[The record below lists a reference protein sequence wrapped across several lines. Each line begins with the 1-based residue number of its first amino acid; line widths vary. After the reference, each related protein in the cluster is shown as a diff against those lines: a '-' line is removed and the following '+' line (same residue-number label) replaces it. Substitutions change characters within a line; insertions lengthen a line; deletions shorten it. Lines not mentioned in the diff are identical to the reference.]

1 MDRAALEQLSK
12 DTLIDLLLAQ
22 EARHAA
28 ELAVLREQNAA
39 LLARIDALE
48 RRLGLD
54 SSNSSKPPSSDGL
67 KKKPP
72 LRTRSL
78 RGKSGKARGGQV
90 GHPGSTLKR
99 SETPDTT
106 IDHYPAACGGCGAPL
121 TAAASTGHR
130 ARQVFDLP
138 EPLPLLAT
146 EHRAHE
152 CQCAACGAK
161 TQAAF
166 PEGVNAPVQYGA
178 RIMSFVIYLL
188 HFQLLPEK
196 RLVMLMADLFS
207 VFLSPGTIGNM
218 SRACAARMGIFA
230 QTVCDRVCAAPVKHL
245 DETGFRIGGK
255 LRWLHV
261 ASTRLLT
268 FYRCRKKRGDMLA
281 NLTGI
286 IVHDHWKSYF
296 TLEGVQHA
304 LCNAHHLRELKAL
317 IEIEKETWAQKMQT
331 LLRRACHATN
341 LARTQDKT
349 LSPKMVA
356 LIERR
361 YDAAIA
367 EGMAFHNAL
376 PPLHRKT
383 KPGKKP
389 RGPEPRRIGHNLLGR
404 LQTHKKNVLRFL
416 TDPTVPFS
424 NNLAEGDIRMMK
436 VRQKISGGFRS
447 EEGADD
453 FAIVRSLIS
462 TARKQGW
469 NILEAIMAK
478 PSSLIERLQTA

>member
-12 DTLIDLLLAQ
+12 DALIDLLLAQ

-90 GHPGSTLKR
+90 GHPGSTLNR

-106 IDHYPAACGGCGAPL
+106 IDHYPVACGGCGAPL
-121 TAAASTGHR
+121 TATASTGHR

-138 EPLPLLAT
+138 EPLPLLVT

-207 VFLSPGTIGNM
+207 VFLSPGTISNM

-230 QTVCDRVCAAPVKHL
+230 QAVCDRVCAAPVKHL

-281 NLTGI
+281 KLTGI

-296 TLEGVQHA
+296 KLKGVQHA

-317 IEIEKETWAQKMQT
+317 IEIEKETWAKRCKPCCGEPAMPQISLAHRTKRCR
-331 LLRRACHATN
+331 LSWLRLSNAAMTRPSRKAWRSTMHCHLCT
-341 LARTQDKT
+341 
-349 LSPKMVA
+349 
-356 LIERR
+356 
-361 YDAAIA
+361 
-367 EGMAFHNAL
+367 
-376 PPLHRKT
+376 
-383 KPGKKP
+383 
-389 RGPEPRRIGHNLLGR
+389 
-404 LQTHKKNVLRFL
+404 
-416 TDPTVPFS
+416 
-424 NNLAEGDIRMMK
+424 
-436 VRQKISGGFRS
+436 
-447 EEGADD
+447 
-453 FAIVRSLIS
+453 
-462 TARKQGW
+462 
-469 NILEAIMAK
+469 AK
-478 PSSLIERLQTA
+478 PSPEKSPVDRSRAGSDTICWDGCKPTRKTCCASSQIQPCRSAIILQKAISA